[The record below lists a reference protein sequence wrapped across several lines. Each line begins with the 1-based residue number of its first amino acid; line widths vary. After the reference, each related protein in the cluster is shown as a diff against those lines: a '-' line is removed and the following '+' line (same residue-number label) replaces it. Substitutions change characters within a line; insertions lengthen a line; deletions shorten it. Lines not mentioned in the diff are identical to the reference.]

1 MDSFSNHFLIS
12 MPHLDDTVF
21 SKSLIYLCQHDSK
34 GAMGIIINKP
44 MSTEDATEIIS
55 KIGLKQ
61 ITPNIEIYFG
71 GPVNIEMGLF
81 LHDQSYNI
89 DGTITISQSIS
100 LTTNRQILTD
110 INKGIGPNEY
120 RFSLG
125 YTGWGRGQIEKEIE
139 NGDWLLIPSDDDLI
153 FSIPNTDK
161 WQMAAT
167 QFGVK
172 ISDMGGSAG
181 IA

>member
-1 MDSFSNHFLIS
+1 MNSFSNHFLIS
-12 MPHLDDTVF
+12 MPHLNDTVF

-44 MSTEDATEIIS
+44 MLTNDATEIIS
-55 KIGLKQ
+55 KIGLKH
-61 ITPNIEIYFG
+61 ITSDIEIYFG

-89 DGTITISQSIS
+89 EGTITISQSIS
-100 LTTNRQILTD
+100 LTTNKQIVTD
-110 INKGIGPNEY
+110 INNGKGPNDY

-125 YTGWGRGQIEKEIE
+125 YAGWSQGQIEKEIE
-139 NGDWLLIPSDDDLI
+139 DGDWLLIPPDDKFI
-153 FSIPNTDK
+153 FSISNTDK
-161 WQMAAT
+161 WHMAAT
-167 QFGVK
+167 QFGIK

>member
-1 MDSFSNHFLIS
+1 

-44 MSTEDATEIIS
+44 MLMEDATQIIS